1 MDARHPPQSQRDDE
15 PAWVRHRARVERSR
29 QRYVQTERH
38 DDDETVEDLEQF
50 NKLNVTMTTKLSKIC
65 NNS

>member
-38 DDDETVEDLEQF
+38 DDDETVEDL
-50 NKLNVTMTTKLSKIC
+50 
-65 NNS
+65 